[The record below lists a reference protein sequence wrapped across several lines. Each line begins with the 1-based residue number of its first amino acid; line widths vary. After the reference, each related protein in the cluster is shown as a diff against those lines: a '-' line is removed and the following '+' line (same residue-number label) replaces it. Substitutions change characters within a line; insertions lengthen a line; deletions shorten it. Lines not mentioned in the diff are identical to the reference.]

1 MRQNTPNHSTPQF
14 LITLV
19 DDDASVRSS
28 VSRLVRS
35 HGFTCTAIESGEMA
49 LADPLIGQSDC
60 MIMDVQLAGMDG
72 FETRD
77 RLQAKGMQIPTIF
90 ITAHSEFDSPEWVAR
105 MKGSRCLSKPFEE
118 RELMGAI
125 QLLLDGRLP

>member
-1 MRQNTPNHSTPQF
+1 MRQNTPNHSSPQIR
-14 LITLV
+14 ITLI

-35 HGFTCTAIESGEMA
+35 HGFACTAIESGEMA
-49 LADPLIGQSDC
+49 LADPHIAESDC
-60 MIMDVQLAGMDG
+60 MIMDVQLAGIDG

-77 RLQAKGMQIPTIF
+77 RLHSKGIHIPTIF

-105 MKGSRCLSKPFEE
+105 TKGSRCLSKPFEE
-118 RELMGAI
+118 SELMGTI
-125 QLLLDGRLP
+125 RLLLDGRLT